1 MMDSGRLKIPR
12 LPPVPSPDKP
22 GKGDIYWDL
31 SPEESRRLIKQGV
44 ETWGLS
50 WSLEQGEQFQHY
62 LQLLMKWNQKM
73 NLTGLR
79 KASDILVKLF
89 LDSLSPLPYLPAQGH
104 LLDLGSGAG
113 IPGLPLKI
121 ARPGLTIRLLEAS
134 SKKISFLKEVIR
146 CLGLEGIKAQQAF
159 LGKGLP
165 PRLIGAP
172 FDLVIT
178 RAVGQEDK
186 LLPAVQ
192 GVLPLGGRLLL
203 MKGKNW
209 KAELA
214 ILKGWT
220 EKNGFRI
227 EKPIVYSLP
236 VFGLERALLVLT
248 KTAQRPNP
256 GPGVS

>member
-1 MMDSGRLKIPR
+1 M
-12 LPPVPSPDKP
+12 
-22 GKGDIYWDL
+22 
-31 SPEESRRLIKQGV
+31 
-44 ETWGLS
+44 
-50 WSLEQGEQFQHY
+50 
-62 LQLLMKWNQKM
+62 
-73 NLTGLR
+73 
-79 KASDILVKLF
+79 
-89 LDSLSPLPYLPAQGH
+89 
-104 LLDLGSGAG
+104 
-113 IPGLPLKI
+113 
-121 ARPGLTIRLLEAS
+121 
-134 SKKISFLKEVIR
+134 
-146 CLGLEGIKAQQAF
+146 GLEGIKAQQAF
-159 LGKGLP
+159 LGKGLL

-227 EKPIVYSLP
+227 EKPISYSLP
-236 VFGLERALLVLT
+236 VFNLERALLVLT
-248 KTAQRPNP
+248 KTAERPMP
-256 GPGVS
+256 VPGVS

>member
-1 MMDSGRLKIPR
+1 MMETGQFKIPR
-12 LPPVPSPDKP
+12 LPPGPASDKP
-22 GKGDIYWDL
+22 ARGEILWDL
-31 SPEESRRLIKQGV
+31 SPEEGRRLIKQGA
-44 ETWGLS
+44 ETWGLP
-50 WSLEQGEQFQHY
+50 WSLEQGDQVQRY

-79 KASDILVKLF
+79 KASDILVTLF
-89 LDSLSPLPYLPAQGH
+89 LDSLSPLPYLPAKGH
-104 LLDLGSGAG
+104 LLDVGTGAG

-121 ARPGLTIRLLEAS
+121 ARPGLTVSLLEAS

-146 CLGLEGIKAQQAF
+146 CLGLEGIKARQAF

-165 PRLIGAP
+165 PRLSGAP

-209 KAELA
+209 QAELA
-214 ILKGWT
+214 ILQRWS
-220 EKNGFRI
+220 EKNGFRV
-227 EKPIVYSLP
+227 EKPMVYCLP
-236 VFGLERALLVLT
+236 VLNRERALLVLT
-248 KTAQRPNP
+248 KTAERPRP
-256 GPGVS
+256 GPGIS